1 MPCFL
6 GPGQTGLILRQSDVP
21 QPAGRRPFTTID
33 ISPMIIVT
41 GATGFIGSA
50 MIWQLNQRG
59 ENSIVAVDTVP
70 PSVKS
75 GPLGQRRYDRFLFKD
90 QLWNYLAEVDA
101 KRMPIQAVI
110 HMGAC
115 SSTTELN
122 TAFLYENNFLY
133 TQRLWQWCASN
144 RVPFLYAS
152 SGAVYGDGAKGFDDA
167 SPSHIFKPLN
177 PYGESKAMF
186 DRWVELEKPAAPP
199 AWYGLRFFNVYGPNE
214 YLKGDMASVVFKAF
228 HQIRETGRLKLFKS
242 HRPDF
247 KDGEQLRD
255 FVYVKDIVRWMDEL
269 VLQAIERRPA
279 PSGIYNMG
287 YGKARSWND
296 LAKSTFA
303 GLGKPMTIDY
313 IDIPV
318 DMRPRYQY
326 FTEARL
332 ERLMGLHLSPPRWS
346 LEAGVTDYVT
356 NHLLPGHSIAG
367 ANAWL

>member
-1 MPCFL
+1 
-6 GPGQTGLILRQSDVP
+6 
-21 QPAGRRPFTTID
+21 
-33 ISPMIIVT
+33 MIIVT

-70 PSVKS
+70 PSVKP
-75 GPLGQRRYDRFLFKD
+75 GPLGQRRYSQFLFKD
-90 QLWNYLAEVDA
+90 QLWAFLKSTTENRTPV
-101 KRMPIQAVI
+101 QAVV

-133 TQRLWQWCASN
+133 TQKLWQWCAAN
-144 RVPFLYAS
+144 HVPFLYAS
-152 SGAVYGDGAKGFDDA
+152 SGAVYGDGANGFDDA
-167 SPSHIFKPLN
+167 SPSKIFRPLN

-186 DRWVELEKPAAPP
+186 DRWVENEKPPAPP

-269 VLQAIERRPA
+269 VLKAIDGKAA

-287 YGKARSWND
+287 FGKARSWND

-303 GLGKPMTIDY
+303 GLGQSMNIEY
-313 IDIPV
+313 IEIPV
-318 DMRPRYQY
+318 EMRPRYQY

-332 ERLMGLHLSPPRWS
+332 ERLMSLQLSPPQWS

-356 NHLLPGHSIAG
+356 NHLLPGHSIKG
-367 ANAWL
+367 ANPWL